1 MYRFEAGF
9 NVRARC
15 LDHGRGLAAGITA
28 LARQLGGDLV
38 TAGSTRREIRISIVM
53 SVLTVTA
60 GAVDAVTFLGLG
72 PAFIAKV
79 RGGGYRWFVVTLAV
93 EVLLLFTAGALA
105 SVHTLNVHI
114 VIAVIAGAMGWRS
127 RAVVEANI
135 PDMPTTVLQ
144 ITLVK
149 TIADVLTLR
158 ATTPH
163 APVLTRTRR
172 LATVLGMF
180 TGAVIGAL
188 LLRLGLAAALLCIAG
203 FEACLVGLYSRAPL
217 LWPTPQPAG

>member
-1 MYRFEAGF
+1 
-9 NVRARC
+9 
-15 LDHGRGLAAGITA
+15 
-28 LARQLGGDLV
+28 
-38 TAGSTRREIRISIVM
+38 M

-60 GAVDAVTFLGLG
+60 GAVDAVTFVGLG
-72 PAFIAKV
+72 HVFAALATGNVLLLGFGVAGSGTPIARPAVSLASFVAGVVLAHAFIAKV
-79 RGGGYRWFVVTLAV
+79 RGGGHRWFVVTLAV

-188 LLRLGLAAALLCIAG
+188 LLRLGLAPALLCIAG